1 MSTYVLRAGTLIDAT
16 GAAPRSAMDVIVED
30 DRIAAIVPSA
40 DHEIPADAEVVDLG
54 GMTLLPGLI
63 DCHEHLGLIFG
74 EDEAEQGTDAP
85 EYYAMKSLLHTQ
97 QILDAGVT
105 TVRTAGD
112 PGDTGNL
119 IKRALS
125 HGIIHGPTIVS
136 AHRLITR
143 TGGHAWF
150 IANQADGPWGL
161 RSAIR
166 EEVRRGAD
174 VIKITVSGGAATIGS
189 DVYAP
194 DMTTEEIEA
203 CVDEAHRLGRRI
215 MAHGHGGAGITQ
227 AVRAGVDSIEH
238 GMLLTPDDLD
248 LMKEHDTYL
257 VATSVYGIEALKN
270 PSVPEYVK
278 EKVRG
283 SVATSLDALRYAA
296 EIGVKVA
303 VGTDTL
309 HGRVWEELAVLAENG
324 FTPMQALQAGTRNG
338 ADLIGVLEEKGTIEP
353 GKVADLIAVRGN
365 PLDDLAALDRPPF
378 IMHNGRVHRLPA

>member
-1 MSTYVLRAGTLIDAT
+1 MTRYALRAGTLIDAT
-16 GAAPRSAMDVIVED
+16 GAAPRNDMDVIVED
-30 DRIAAIVPSA
+30 DRITSIVPTAEHQVAA
-40 DHEIPADAEVVDLG
+40 DTEVVDLR

-74 EDEAEQGTDAP
+74 EDEAEQGMYAP

-119 IKRALS
+119 IKRALT
-125 HGIIHGPTIVS
+125 HGIISGPTIVS

-161 RSAIR
+161 RAAIR

-194 DMTTEEIEA
+194 DMTDEEIEA
-203 CVDEAHRLGRRI
+203 CIDEAHRLGRRI
-215 MAHGHGGAGITQ
+215 MAHGHGGPGIAC

-238 GMLLTPDDLD
+238 GMLLTEDDLA
-248 LMKEHDTYL
+248 LMKEHGTYL
-257 VATSVYGIEALKN
+257 VSTAVYGVEALKN

-278 EKVRG
+278 EKVRD
-283 SVATSLDALRYAA
+283 SVATSLGALRHAA
-296 EIGVKVA
+296 DLGVKVA

-324 FTPMQALQAGTRNG
+324 FTPMQAIQAGTRNG
-338 ADLIGVLEEKGTIEP
+338 ADLIGVLDQKGTIEP
-353 GKVADLIAVRGN
+353 GKIADLIAVAGD
-365 PLDDLAALDRPPF
+365 PLHQLAALDRPSF
-378 IMHNGRVHRLPA
+378 IMHNGIVHRRPA